1 MSKFYIPRRSLAV
14 YKPFKL
20 VIPPQALSGF
30 IIDDRYQIGE
40 FLGDGYTGSVRS
52 GKNVKS
58 IFNLLYL
65 KITQNETTQPGV
77 DLVTGQ
83 PVAIKFST
91 KDLFD
96 SLEMEFVNYLYLGA
110 DGLYL

>member
-1 MSKFYIPRRSLAV
+1 M
-14 YKPFKL
+14 
-20 VIPPQALSGF
+20 
-30 IIDDRYQIGE
+30 
-40 FLGDGYTGSVRS
+40 
-52 GKNVKS
+52 
-58 IFNLLYL
+58 YL
-65 KITQNETTQPGV
+65 KITPIETTQPGV